1 MADLYHA
8 EMPESR
14 YTDAQLTKLAET
26 PLPGGRH
33 LAGDL
38 AAEVLKLRGTLAKIM
53 AADPDLF
60 DPTGG
65 SNRGAAYE
73 TYGSAGDELREKF
86 LAAIGIDVNTIDTG
100 GDDRL

>member
-26 PLPGGRH
+26 PLPGG

-38 AAEVLKLRGTLAKIM
+38 AAEVLKLRGTLAQIM

-65 SNRGAAYE
+65 SNRGVAHE
-73 TYGSAGDELREKF
+73 IYGTPGHELREKF

-100 GDDRL
+100 EDDRL